1 MSETLRGNGLSH
13 FHLRYF
19 PRTGPATTK
28 YGASFFSEI
37 EALQAA
43 GLANATR
50 GAETGY
56 YSIQQCRRGAC
67 RPEPPVIEFERA
79 RKPAAPPR
87 APASEGLPGMLN

>member
-1 MSETLRGNGLSH
+1 MSEALHGIGLSH
-13 FHLRYF
+13 FHLQYC
-19 PRTGPATTK
+19 PRTGTKTTK

-37 EALQAA
+37 EAVQAA

-67 RPEPPVIEFERA
+67 RP
-79 RKPAAPPR
+79 APPDIGNER
-87 APASEGLPGMLN
+87 APASGVLTG

>member
-1 MSETLRGNGLSH
+1 LSH
-13 FHLRYF
+13 FHLQYC
-19 PRTGPATTK
+19 PRARTPKTK

-37 EALQAA
+37 EAVQAA

-67 RPEPPVIEFERA
+67 RP
-79 RKPAAPPR
+79 APPDIGNER
-87 APASEGLPGMLN
+87 APASGVLTG